1 MSESGPQELVGL
13 RDEVA
18 RRLVHASGAVVPL
31 AWVFGRDVGV
41 EWIHV
46 RAFLVV
52 FAVAVTILE
61 VLRLYV
67 GLEWVVFEKL
77 TREYEQENP
86 AGYALYTWSATA
98 VALAFE
104 PEIAVPAMLA
114 LMLADPVS
122 GLLSDGELRTV
133 KRPRVLAAMFGTSF
147 VLAWSFLPLSAAFLG
162 AVGATVADGVKPR
175 FRGVVVDD
183 NLSIPL
189 AVAAA
194 AWLGLRYV
202 PPVLGPLSL

>member
-1 MSESGPQELVGL
+1 MSDPGQREFVGL

-18 RRLVHASGAVVPL
+18 RRLVHASGAAVPL
-31 AWVFGRDVGV
+31 AWTFGRGVGV
-41 EWIHV
+41 EWRHV
-46 RAFLVV
+46 QWFLVA
-52 FAVAVTILE
+52 FAVAVTVLE
-61 VLRLYV
+61 ILRLFV

-77 TREYEQENP
+77 TREYEQSNP
-86 AGYALYTWSATA
+86 AGYALYTWSSTA
-98 VALAFE
+98 VALVFP

-114 LMLADPVS
+114 LMLGDPVS

-133 KRPRVLAAMFGTSF
+133 KRPRVLVAMFGTS
-147 VLAWSFLPLSAAFLG
+147 VALAWSFLPLSAAVLG
-162 AVGATVADGVKPR
+162 AVGATVADGVKPQ

-194 AWLGLRYV
+194 AWLGLRYL
-202 PPVLGPLSL
+202 PPLLEPLSF